1 MFLRRRSRKAP
12 PPSPEVREAAAAVRR
27 VKARDKKV
35 QDSSSEVLSVV
46 RDLRDFQRQNNFVRA
61 IRQALSGESG

>member
-1 MFLRRRSRKAP
+1 
-12 PPSPEVREAAAAVRR
+12 VRR
-27 VKARDKKV
+27 VKARDRKV
-35 QDSSSEVLSVV
+35 QDSSSEILSVV